1 MSVTVLVIPHAGGM
15 ASAYYEFSKFADSYV
30 DFNYVELAGRGARM
44 GEHLY
49 EKFEESVNDIY
60 QNNIELFQ
68 QKNYVLFGHSMRSW
82 LAYELYYKIKEEGQ
96 PLPMH
101 LFFSGNVSPFAQ
113 RFLNYRDMSDEE
125 FIEDILKKEQT
136 SKEVFMNRELREIF
150 LPILR
155 ADFKMLEEYRPKDD
169 REPINCNIS
178 VLCGLRD
185 PLLKNGV
192 TEWEKLTTKECEI
205 TYFEGNHFYLFDNMP
220 NIFDYI
226 YRTVEMYNN
235 I

>member
-1 MSVTVLVIPHAGGM
+1 MSATVLVIPHAGGM
-15 ASAYYEFSKFADSYV
+15 ASAYYEFLKFADSYV
-30 DFNYVELAGRGARM
+30 DFNFVELAGRGSRM
-44 GEHLY
+44 GEDLY
-49 EKFEESVNDIY
+49 ENFEESVNDIY
-60 QNNIELFQ
+60 QNNIELFH
-68 QKNYVLFGHSMRSW
+68 KENYMLFGHSMGSW

-101 LFFSGNVSPFAQ
+101 LFFSGNVSPFVQ

-125 FIEDILKKEQT
+125 FIEDILKKELT
-136 SKEVFMNRELREIF
+136 SKEVFLNRELREIF

-169 REPINCNIS
+169 REPITCNIS

-185 PLLKNGV
+185 PLLKKDV
-192 TEWEKLTTKECEI
+192 TEWEKLTAKECEI
-205 TYFEGNHFYLFDNMP
+205 IYFEGDHFYLFDNMS

>member
-1 MSVTVLVIPHAGGM
+1 MFL
-15 ASAYYEFSKFADSYV
+15 FD
-30 DFNYVELAGRGARM
+30 R
-44 GEHLY
+44 
-49 EKFEESVNDIY
+49 NDIFLTFVI
-60 QNNIELFQ
+60 IERHDE
-68 QKNYVLFGHSMRSW
+68 K
-82 LAYELYYKIKEEGQ
+82 

-205 TYFEGNHFYLFDNMP
+205 TYFEGNYFYLFDNMP